1 MTKLTIAIPN
11 YNGGENLERAI
22 ESCRNINIPT
32 NDYEIL
38 IIDNC
43 STDNSINIINKL
55 KDEFSNIV
63 LVENKENVGRIQNW
77 NVCIE
82 NAKGKFLIFLFSNDI
97 INEQNMIHENLE
109 QLETNDN
116 ISIAF
121 SSLLKKEAHHS
132 YVKKSFSD
140 GIIKC
145 KSKCFVK
152 ECLNR
157 GLLPFGP
164 IQSII
169 YRINDIRKDQNR
181 FLIDMPINA
190 DEIFT
195 YKKSV
200 SVIQYYSIQ
209 IHKLHGI

>member
-82 NAKGKFLIFLFSNDI
+82 NAKGK
-97 INEQNMIHENLE
+97 
-109 QLETNDN
+109 
-116 ISIAF
+116 
-121 SSLLKKEAHHS
+121 LLAA
-132 YVKKSFSD
+132 
-140 GIIKC
+140 
-145 KSKCFVK
+145 
-152 ECLNR
+152 NTTT
-157 GLLPFGP
+157 GP
-164 IQSII
+164 IGTSIL
-169 YRINDIRKDQNR
+169 RMSGLGAGAR
-181 FLIDMPINA
+181 
-190 DEIFT
+190 
-195 YKKSV
+195 S
-200 SVIQYYSIQ
+200 
-209 IHKLHGI
+209 G